1 MEKNSDREVSELLKQ
16 LEEFVE
22 KDQASKN
29 IKPQSNV
36 KPSDLSVEELLDQLT
51 QRIGDGVTVEEQ
63 NAVSEYDISDS
74 IDEFIVTEVEE
85 GENVEEETSAYDNIA
100 DVLESVGTERLE
112 TFTDECV
119 AQTLEVFEDSHLQ
132 QEGRVA
138 DVTGISAIEE
148 EAQESTCED
157 ASCTEE
163 NDMETSFSAIIE
175 YGFVSNETKAEDCME
190 DIDLG
195 AEMFSVDSE
204 STSGPHEETV
214 KESSLQEE
222 ALRKQV
228 EAFVLETLNP
238 EEESSI
244 LDSIAV
250 LAAKKK
256 EDEDENAACEDA
268 ISVTEE
274 SYGAPEQEELPC
286 DYVSNGMMARFFGR
300 ETLSTRDSGD
310 DSSDFDYKEFS
321 DTDLNLVL
329 KLGCEEELH
338 ETFGFSRV
346 RAAKNGFH
354 DPAEETAIG
363 SSVLTSREKEFRSYE
378 QTEDIKSRY
387 RKEKKQL
394 YRRFA
399 FTFAL
404 TVFIL
409 FFEHIFITDIV
420 IPYVSDFFAVPWRYY
435 AVSILLTLLCVFC
448 SAKRLFGGC
457 AAIFVMTPH
466 PYTPPAV
473 FAFLNL
479 LYEVIVLT
487 VYPEK
492 GLLTYNFVLA
502 IFMLFAIA
510 NEYMRLIRESVTF
523 DVVSDGKPKLSLER
537 FEGEGEL
544 KKDGSYLGRHDFFVE
559 KISFVG
565 NYFSRIGKI
574 PMHQRIY
581 GFALI
586 LIILCGVAMM
596 LLSAH
601 ISKDLG
607 NAFQTFFFWMMLCV
621 PMQYLVLGSYP
632 FYLLSKGLK
641 KVDSAILGEVVV
653 DEYATTDMIYL
664 GDDEMFGR
672 HGASVVGLRLYG
684 EMDFYKLLYYAFAV
698 FSNLGAPLCHIFDTS
713 TKEIPKPQEVK
724 INTVS
729 AGGIEATVDCEH
741 KVIVGNIAFIRSKGF
756 FPKRNLDDEKK
767 VESGQTSI
775 VYIAVD
781 GALCA
786 KLYIKY
792 TITKRFEKF
801 LEEMVSNGISVG
813 IRSLDPSV
821 NARMISILREHREP
835 EISVIHPTANELVA
849 IGKHSDSGIVTGRNS
864 HMIFRILQQCL
875 HIRGVL
881 KKQAIF
887 YFISILLGVGSVV
900 ALMLTDRFGAI
911 PSLVVAVYHIIW
923 LIVGVIYTKSKL
935 K

>member
-22 KDQASKN
+22 KDQAAKN
-29 IKPQSNV
+29 TIPDPNV
-36 KPSDLSVEELLDQLT
+36 KPSDLSVDELLDQLSKS
-51 QRIGDGVTVEEQ
+51 IGGGASIDEQ
-63 NAVSEYDISDS
+63 NGIGEYDISDS
-74 IDEFIVTEVEE
+74 LEEFVIVEDES
-85 GENVEEETSAYDNIA
+85 EEETSTCDDRHDVSEVEAVEETEAPADEIMDN
-100 DVLESVGTERLE
+100 VLEVTEG
-112 TFTDECV
+112 
-119 AQTLEVFEDSHLQ
+119 SSSQ
-132 QEGRVA
+132 QEDDVEDVGENFTHVEVGEVSMPEVA
-138 DVTGISAIEE
+138 SFA
-148 EAQESTCED
+148 
-157 ASCTEE
+157 EE
-163 NDMETSFSAIIE
+163 NNLSAPVCGRCE
-175 YGFVSNETKAEDCME
+175 ENNVFDETKSQVVEGE
-190 DIDLG
+190 GDLTV
-195 AEMFSVDSE
+195 EE
-204 STSGPHEETV
+204 SCSNCESANEPDENDTH
-214 KESSLQEE
+214 ESSLQEE
-222 ALRKQV
+222 VLRKQV
-228 EAFVLETLNP
+228 EAFVLDTLDP

-244 LDSIAV
+244 LDSIAA
-250 LAAKKK
+250 LSSRNK
-256 EDEDENAACEDA
+256 EDADPNEQK
-268 ISVTEE
+268 EE
-274 SYGAPEQEELPC
+274 AYIASEETSDVVEQEELPC
-286 DYVSNGMMARFFGR
+286 DYVSNGMMDRFFGKGN
-300 ETLSTRDSGD
+300 LGAC
-310 DSSDFDYKEFS
+310 DSSETSDLDYKDFN
-321 DTDLNLVL
+321 DIDLNLAL

-346 RAAKNGFH
+346 RASKNGFH
-354 DPAEETAIG
+354 DPAEETNLT
-363 SSVLTSREKEFRSYE
+363 SSVFADHKKEFRSYE
-378 QTEDIKSRY
+378 QAEEIKSRY
-387 RKEKKQL
+387 RNAKKQL
-394 YRRFA
+394 YKRFA
-399 FTFAL
+399 LTFLL

-409 FFEHIFITDIV
+409 FFEHIFLTDIT
-420 IPYVSDFFAVPWRYY
+420 IPYVSDFFAVPWRFYL
-435 AVSILLTLLCVFC
+435 ASILLTVLLVVC
-448 SAKRLFGGC
+448 SVKSLFGGC
-457 AAIFVMTPH
+457 AAIITMTPH
-466 PYTPPAV
+466 PYIPPAV

-479 LYEVIVLT
+479 LYEVMVLAL
-487 VYPEK
+487 YPEE

-502 IFMLFAIA
+502 IFLLFAIT
-510 NEYMRLIRESVTF
+510 NEYMSLARESLTF

-574 PMHQRIY
+574 PMHQRLY
-581 GFALI
+581 GFAFILI
-586 LIILCGVAMM
+586 LLGGAATMV
-596 LLSAH
+596 LSAH
-601 ISKDLG
+601 ISRDLS

-621 PMQYLVLGSYP
+621 PVQYLVLGSYP
-632 FYLLSKGLK
+632 FYLLSRGLK
-641 KVDSAILGEVVV
+641 KADSAILGEVVV

-698 FSNLGAPLCHIFDTS
+698 FSHLGAPLCHIFDTS

-724 INTVS
+724 INAVS

-741 KVIVGNIAFIRSKGF
+741 KVLVGNIAFIRSKGF

-775 VYIAVD
+775 VYIAID
-781 GALCA
+781 GVLCS

-821 NARMISILREHREP
+821 NSRMISVLREHRDP
-835 EISVIHPTANELVA
+835 EISVMHPTANELVA

-887 YFISILLGVGSVV
+887 YLISVLLGIGGVL
-900 ALMLTDRFGAI
+900 ALMLTNRFGTI
-911 PSLVVAVYHIIW
+911 PSLFIAVYHIIW
-923 LIVGVIYTKSKL
+923 LAVGAIYTKSKL